1 MTAGGRVVGV
11 TALGR
16 DIAEA
21 RSKAYGEVAKIYFEG
36 AQFRTDIG
44 IK

>member
-1 MTAGGRVVGV
+1 VLGV

-21 RSKAYGEVAKIYFEG
+21 RQQAYSAVKRIHFEG
-36 AQFRTDIG
+36 AQFRRDIAL
-44 IK
+44 KALARP